1 MERQQRVGDQ
11 TRKHVRTWHAT
22 LVKLTFIIRKVYGSQ
37 SLMQHIVMLQPRVSA
52 PLRRI
57 ALTSSNVCLR
67 CETRSAFRPIA
78 QQFPR
83 TLTTSRA
90 PKQQAAPEP
99 SAPTPAQQPPPP
111 LKDDDVFVPKP
122 LGRPIG
128 FSTPPQPGENAENPK
143 VKRDYSG
150 MTMSQRNL
158 AKRADLVEKW
168 GTNYFRDFKNIRKY
182 RSGKTFMANP
192 RMFRADS
199 ALYFPNFHGSTLAED
214 AADTTDVL
222 QGRVSVVNVYSSQWG
237 ETQARSFTGAK
248 ENPELHKI
256 LEEFGGRAQMVDI
269 NIEENSMKAWIIKL
283 FKWQLKAKRSQDE
296 WGRYFVVRKG
306 VSEKIRETIG
316 LLNGRVGYVYVVDE
330 ECRIRWA
337 GSGDA
342 EGTEMEDMN
351 RGFRK
356 LVETKKA

>member
-1 MERQQRVGDQ
+1 
-11 TRKHVRTWHAT
+11 
-22 LVKLTFIIRKVYGSQ
+22 
-37 SLMQHIVMLQPRVSA
+37 MLQPKISA
-52 PLRRI
+52 PIRR
-57 ALTSSNVCLR
+57 ALFNPSTVCLR
-67 CETRSAFRPIA
+67 CETRSAFRPFA
-78 QQFPR
+78 QQLSR

-90 PKQQAAPEP
+90 PKQAVPKQAVPEP
-99 SAPTPAQQPPPP
+99 SRTQQPPPP
-111 LKDDDVFVPKP
+111 PKDDDVFVPKP

-128 FSTPPQPGENAENPK
+128 FPDPPQAGENTGNVK
-143 VKRDYSG
+143 VKKDYSG

-192 RMFRADS
+192 RIFKAEA
-199 ALYFPNFHGSTLAED
+199 ALYFPNFHGETLAESE
-214 AADTTDVL
+214 ADTTDVL
-222 QGRVSVVNVYSSQWG
+222 KGRVSVVNVYSSQWG
-237 ETQARSFTGAK
+237 ESQARTFTGSK
-248 ENPELHKI
+248 ENLELQEI
-256 LEEFGGRAQMVDI
+256 LRKHAGVAQMVDI
-269 NIEENSMKAWIIKL
+269 NIEENSMKAWIIAL
-283 FKWQLKAKRSQDE
+283 FKWQLKAKRSQEE

-342 EGTEMEDMN
+342 EGTEMQDMN
-351 RGFRK
+351 KGFKK
-356 LVETKKA
+356 LVETSKASV

>member
-1 MERQQRVGDQ
+1 
-11 TRKHVRTWHAT
+11 
-22 LVKLTFIIRKVYGSQ
+22 
-37 SLMQHIVMLQPRVSA
+37 MLQPRLSA
-52 PLRRI
+52 PLRRA
-57 ALTSSNVCLR
+57 ALTASAVCLR
-67 CETRSAFRPIA
+67 CETRSAFA

-83 TLTTSRA
+83 SLTTSRA
-90 PKQQAAPEP
+90 SKQIAPKPSAPEP
-99 SAPTPAQQPPPP
+99 TKTAPPPP
-111 LKDDDVFVPKP
+111 PPPPPKDDDVFVPKP

-128 FSTPPQPGENAENPK
+128 FSTPPQPGENTSNPK

-192 RMFRADS
+192 RMFRADA
-199 ALYFPNFHGSTLAED
+199 ALYFPNFHGDTLA
-214 AADTTDVL
+214 ASAQDTTSVL
-222 QGRVSVVNVYSSQWG
+222 QGKVSVVNVYSSQWG
-237 ETQARSFTGAK
+237 ESQARTFTGAA
-248 ENPELHKI
+248 ENPELQRI
-256 LEEFGGRAQMVDI
+256 LDEHRGRAQMVDI
-269 NIEENSMKAWIIKL
+269 NIEENSMKAWIIAL
-283 FKWQLKAKRSQDE
+283 FKWQLKAKRRQDE

-356 LVETKKA
+356 LVETRKAA